1 MKEFMMKH
9 PIISC
14 CMFSNVL
21 GAIVTIV
28 GLITLKDGSTIH
40 YESGLYDMVKRTCKA
55 VKEAGSDV
63 KSKVDETKTEETED
77 EVTE

>member
-1 MKEFMMKH
+1 MKDFMMKH

-28 GLITLKDGSTIH
+28 GLVTNDDNSTVR
-40 YESGLYDMVKRTCKA
+40 YEVGLYYVVKRTVKGI
-55 VKEAGSDV
+55 KEAVSEV
-63 KSKVDETKTEETED
+63 KSKVNETKTED